1 MATTVGRGGG
11 QSPANVTKHLKGI
24 DFPASKQDLLKHAQQ
39 LKAEQVV
46 IDEIQQM
53 AERQYNSMADVMKAF
68 GQEVKVPSS
77 SSQTGTQGQRQA
89 GQAKSQGKSQSKPV
103 HHR

>member
-46 IDEIQQM
+46 IDEIKQM
-53 AERQYNSMADVMKAF
+53 DEREYNSMADVMKAF
-68 GQEVKVPSS
+68 GQEEKVSSS
-77 SSQTGTQGQRQA
+77 SSQKGQQQA
-89 GQAKSQGKSQSKPV
+89 GQGKSQGKSHSKPV